1 MVNIKYLAFV
11 FRWCMQLFGIRASF
25 SQSFSGDLIL
35 KHLHWA
41 LNALIMA
48 SSTITISLRS
58 SNKLARNRKRRMA
71 KPVERLFDP
80 AEVRSIMMKRHV
92 NICISDQ
99 PILSEKSLLIENCSV
114 SKFHEKLDYFS
125 WNLFD
130 HILKLHAN
138 FSKWTD
144 SKQQALE

>member
-1 MVNIKYLAFV
+1 MNNDRNMVNIKYLAFV

-99 PILSEKSLLIENCSV
+99 PIGLAR
-114 SKFHEKLDYFS
+114 
-125 WNLFD
+125 NLFLSRTAQCRNFMKSWT
-130 HILKLHAN
+130 ILVEICLI
-138 FSKWTD
+138 TY
-144 SKQQALE
+144 